1 MWGSRAGRGPRW
13 PQLRAIAPGG
23 AERRSAASGGGGA
36 EAGAGALLP
45 GGPRGRALHGSAALG
60 GSKNLLKKFASKTKK
75 KFWYDSPTLGS
86 HLVYKPSK
94 LATILKATQQKTR
107 KEDSIRKKVLNV
119 LLYKAVTDLMSTCEV
134 SQEVCDLKLEL
145 TKVSL
150 SPDFSACRVYWNPAE
165 SAEEDDRIES
175 ILQKSA
181 PRIRHLLITHQV
193 LRTVPPIV
201 FVKDKEAAAIKEI
214 DRLLAIADFGPQEEK
229 DTLAENDFSE
239 SESSASSSDMAALSI
254 PANLFGID
262 HEVLNKQIMEYKKMK
277 KVKDTEGIGWAEQQQ
292 VQLAAIQ
299 KQKQMKKKKIRDP
312 FENDITPQKYLLD
325 KYSEDSLD
333 GDIAPSQD
341 SKLEYEVQEVVD
353 ELDVD
358 DDRNQS
364 TTKLT

>member
-1 MWGSRAGRGPRW
+1 MWGSRACPGPRW
-13 PQLRAIAPGG
+13 RQLRVIAPGG
-23 AERRSAASGGGGA
+23 AERRSAAGGGWA
-36 EAGAGALLP
+36 DAGAGALVL
-45 GGPRGRALHGSAALG
+45 GGPRGRALHGSAALC

-75 KFWYDSPTLGS
+75 KFWYDSPTVGS

-94 LATILKATQQKTR
+94 LATILKATQQKTK

-134 SQEVCDLKLEL
+134 SQELCDLKLEL

-181 PRIRHLLITHQV
+181 PLIRHLLITHQV

-229 DTLAENDFSE
+229 YTVAENDFSE
-239 SESSASSSDMAALSI
+239 SSSDMAASSI

-292 VQLAAIQ
+292 MQLAKIQ
-299 KQKQMKKKKIRDP
+299 KQKKMKKKKIKDP

-333 GDIAPSQD
+333 GDIASSQD
-341 SKLEYEVQEVVD
+341 SQLEYELPEVVD

-364 TTKLT
+364 TTKLK

>member
-1 MWGSRAGRGPRW
+1 MWGSRACPGPRW
-13 PQLRAIAPGG
+13 RQLRAIAPGG
-23 AERRSAASGGGGA
+23 AERRSAAGGGWA
-36 EAGAGALLP
+36 EAGAGALVL
-45 GGPRGRALHGSAALG
+45 GGPRGRALHGSAALC

-75 KFWYDSPTLGS
+75 KFWYDSPTVGS

-94 LATILKATQQKTR
+94 LATILKATQQKTK

-145 TKVSL
+145 TKLSL

-181 PRIRHLLITHQV
+181 PLIRHLLITHQV

-214 DRLLAIADFGPQEEK
+214 DRLLAIADYGPQEEK
-229 DTLAENDFSE
+229 YTVAENDFSE
-239 SESSASSSDMAALSI
+239 SSSDMAASSI

-292 VQLAAIQ
+292 MQLAKIQ
-299 KQKQMKKKKIRDP
+299 KQKKMKKKKIKDP

-341 SKLEYEVQEVVD
+341 SQLEYELQEVVD
-353 ELDVD
+353 ELEVD

-364 TTKLT
+364 TTKLK

>member
-1 MWGSRAGRGPRW
+1 DPW
-13 PQLRAIAPGG
+13 PWS
-23 AERRSAASGGGGA
+23 SAHRFINVDQTLHSSSGLGK
-36 EAGAGALLP
+36 EALCKLQKKLYICP
-45 GGPRGRALHGSAALG
+45 DYFLMFLF
-60 GSKNLLKKFASKTKK
+60 LK
-75 KFWYDSPTLGS
+75 
-86 HLVYKPSK
+86 VYKPSK
-94 LATILKATQQKTR
+94 LATILKATQQKTK

-134 SQEVCDLKLEL
+134 SQELCDLKLEL

-181 PRIRHLLITHQV
+181 PLIRHLLITHQV

-229 DTLAENDFSE
+229 YTVAENDFSE
-239 SESSASSSDMAALSI
+239 SSSDMAASSI

-292 VQLAAIQ
+292 MQLAKIQ
-299 KQKQMKKKKIRDP
+299 KQKKMKKKKIKDP

-333 GDIAPSQD
+333 GDIASSQD
-341 SKLEYEVQEVVD
+341 SQLEYELPEVVD

-364 TTKLT
+364 TTKLK

>member
-1 MWGSRAGRGPRW
+1 MF
-13 PQLRAIAPGG
+13 LF
-23 AERRSAASGGGGA
+23 
-36 EAGAGALLP
+36 
-45 GGPRGRALHGSAALG
+45 
-60 GSKNLLKKFASKTKK
+60 LK
-75 KFWYDSPTLGS
+75 
-86 HLVYKPSK
+86 VYKPSK
-94 LATILKATQQKTR
+94 LATILKATQQKTK

-119 LLYKAVTDLMSTCEV
+119 LLYKAVTDMMNTCEV
-134 SQEVCDLKLEL
+134 SQEVCDLRLEL

-229 DTLAENDFSE
+229 YTVAENDFSE
-239 SESSASSSDMAALSI
+239 SSSDTAASSI

-262 HEVLNKQIMEYKKMK
+262 HEVLHKQIMEYKKMK

-292 VQLAAIQ
+292 VQLAEIQ
-299 KQKQMKKKKIRDP
+299 KQKKMKKKKIKDP
-312 FENDITPQKYLLD
+312 FANDITPQKYLLD
-325 KYSEDSLD
+325 KYSDDSLD

-341 SKLEYEVQEVVD
+341 SQLEYELQEVVD
-353 ELDVD
+353 ELEVD

-364 TTKLT
+364 TTKLK

>member
-1 MWGSRAGRGPRW
+1 MWGSRAGHGPRW
-13 PQLRAIAPGG
+13 CQLRAIAPGG
-23 AERRSAASGGGGA
+23 AQRRSAASGGGA

-45 GGPRGRALHGSAALG
+45 GGPRGRALHGSAALC

-75 KFWYDSPTLGS
+75 KFWYDSPALGS

-94 LATILKATQQKTR
+94 LATIVKATQQKTR
-107 KEDSIRKKVLNV
+107 KEDSIRKKILNV

-150 SPDFSACRVYWNPAE
+150 SPDFSACRVYWNSAE
-165 SAEEDDRIES
+165 SAEEEDRIES

-214 DRLLAIADFGPQEEK
+214 DRLLAIADFGPEEEK

-239 SESSASSSDMAALSI
+239 SKSSASSSDMAALSI

-277 KVKDTEGIGWAEQQQ
+277 KVNTEGIGWAEQQQ
-292 VQLAAIQ
+292 VQLAEIQ
-299 KQKQMKKKKIRDP
+299 KQKKMKKKKIRNP
-312 FENDITPQKYLLD
+312 FENDITPQTYLLD

-341 SKLEYEVQEVVD
+341 SELEYELQEVVD
-353 ELDVD
+353 ELEVD

-364 TTKLT
+364 TTKLQ

>member
-13 PQLRAIAPGG
+13 RQLRALAPGG
-23 AERRSAASGGGGA
+23 AQRQSAASGGGGGA
-36 EAGAGALLP
+36 AAGAGALLP
-45 GGPRGRALHGSAALG
+45 GGPRALHGSAALS

-75 KFWYDSPTLGS
+75 KFWYDSPTVGS
-86 HLVYKPSK
+86 HLMYKPSK

-119 LLYKAVTDLMSTCEV
+119 LLYKAVTDMMSTCEV

-150 SPDFSACRVYWNPAE
+150 SPDFSACCVYWNPAE
-165 SAEEDDRIES
+165 SAEEEDRIES

-201 FVKDKEAAAIKEI
+201 FVKDKAAAAIKEI

-239 SESSASSSDMAALSI
+239 SESSVSSSVMAASSI

-262 HEVLNKQIMEYKKMK
+262 HEVLNKQITEYKKMK

-292 VQLAAIQ
+292 LQLAEIQ
-299 KQKQMKKKKIRDP
+299 KRKKIKKKKRDP

-341 SKLEYEVQEVVD
+341 SELEYELQEVVD
-353 ELDVD
+353 ELEVD
-358 DDRNQS
+358 DNRNQS
-364 TTKLT
+364 TTKLK

>member
-13 PQLRAIAPGG
+13 LQLRAIAPGG
-23 AERRSAASGGGGA
+23 AERQRGGA

-45 GGPRGRALHGSAALG
+45 GGPRGRGLHGSAALG
-60 GSKNLLKKFASKTKK
+60 GSENLLKKFASKTKK

-193 LRTVPPIV
+193 LRIVPPIV

-239 SESSASSSDMAALSI
+239 SESSASSSDMAASSI

-277 KVKDTEGIGWAEQQQ
+277 KLKDTEGIGWAEQQQ

-299 KQKQMKKKKIRDP
+299 KQKQIKMKKKKIRDP

-325 KYSEDSLD
+325 KCSEDSLG

-341 SKLEYEVQEVVD
+341 SELVYELQEVVD
-353 ELDVD
+353 ELEVDV
-358 DDRNQS
+358 RNQS
-364 TTKLT
+364 TTKLK